1 MAVGLKRDAIPGSD
15 TGGNKLILA
24 ECTIANNTVTFATL
38 AAGTTCVDVGSIA
51 SSDVDIAPNKTEK
64 KSEDGEV
71 QRSTFTFTRM
81 TKGVLMQEDKYLL
94 DFLGTT
100 VRNKTHCE
108 FKYLGYVN
116 SLHQW
121 YIKFVEV
128 TPQHNIKRSAEN
140 SNLNYESTGVKIP
153 ASVTISATTLASISA
168 LLSLSN
174 FPTTAV
180 TVPVVAGYYINEA

>member
-1 MAVGLKRDAIPGSD
+1 MLGVKRGAIPGSD
-15 TGGNKLILA
+15 TGGNKLVLV
-24 ECTIANNTVTFATL
+24 ECTIASNTVTFATL
-38 AAGTTCVDVGSIA
+38 AAGTTCVDVGAIA
-51 SSDVDIAPNKTEK
+51 NSDVDLKPNKTEK
-64 KSEDGEV
+64 KSEDGEN
-71 QRSTFTFTRM
+71 QKSTFIYSRM
-81 TKGVLMQEDKYLL
+81 TTGVLMQEDKELL
-94 DFLGTT
+94 DFLAVT
-100 VRNKTHCE
+100 VRNKTHLE
-108 FKYLGYVN
+108 AKYLGYVDA
-116 SLHQW
+116 LHQW
-121 YIKFVEV
+121 YFKFVEV